1 MSSIPTSQSV
11 AVESASEAQTPVVGD
26 PSRVMKTDVEPT
38 FTMYRA
44 EHKLPFTADYIEAK
58 LTWDEAE
65 MVDDVMAIEDYLKGL
80 VMTGEIADSTKAA
93 KEKLKKIEKMA
104 GIDQLE
110 SRAQRLIKLSEFVKF
125 LQNTE
130 KRKNDIF

>member
-1 MSSIPTSQSV
+1 MSNIPTSQSV
-11 AVESASEAQTPVVGD
+11 AVESAPSAQPVVTGD

-44 EHKLPFTADYIEAK
+44 ENKLPFTADYIEAK

-80 VMTGEIADSTKAA
+80 VMTGEIADSVKAA

>member
-65 MVDDVMAIEDYLKGL
+65 MVDDVMAIEDYLKDL
-80 VMTGEIADSTKAA
+80 VMKGDVADSTKAV

>member
-1 MSSIPTSQSV
+1 MSNIPTSQSV

-65 MVDDVMAIEDYLKGL
+65 MVDDVMAIEDYLKDL
-80 VMTGEIADSTKAA
+80 VMKGDVADSTKAV

>member
-65 MVDDVMAIEDYLKGL
+65 MVDDVMTIEDYLKGL